1 MAAEDADN
9 KLEKAVRND
18 VIRRTHTNDWIADA
32 EKQNVITRDEA
43 KALKELE
50 ELVARVIAVDH
61 FDPGEVIPN
70 FKKTDTGSLAAE

>member
-1 MAAEDADN
+1 
-9 KLEKAVRND
+9 VRNN

-32 EKQNVITRDEA
+32 EKQDVITPDEA

-61 FDPGEVIPN
+61 FDPGEIVPN